1 MANHEWSLDEL
12 RHKAEAYCATAEH
25 CCSEVHNKLQLWG
38 ANEEYVT
45 IILQRLQADGYI
57 NEARYCHAFAHDKVA
72 YQGWGRVKIKA
83 ALYAKKIPN
92 LLIENALNEINE
104 EEYHTV
110 LYRVLSTKHRALKRD
125 AMARE
130 KLIRFCLQRG
140 FTYDEIESTL
150 RKFTN

>member
-1 MANHEWSLDEL
+1 MPLRLLCENRMANRKRGSQKHRE
-12 RHKAEAYCATAEH
+12 
-25 CCSEVHNKLQLWG
+25 
-38 ANEEYVT
+38 
-45 IILQRLQADGYI
+45 
-57 NEARYCHAFAHDKVA
+57 
-72 YQGWGRVKIKA
+72 A

-104 EEYHTV
+104 EEYHAV